1 MKKHLTALFLTA
13 VMVVSAAVTP
23 AWAVVTTGE
32 NELPDVGE
40 EICGFK
46 VTDRGEYRAAE
57 AETVT
62 FSHIKAVQHSFSLKM
77 MIKILPLT

>member
-23 AWAVVTTGE
+23 AWAVATTGE
-32 NELPDVGE
+32 DELPDVGQE
-40 EICGFK
+40 LYGFK